1 MAQVD
6 LAQFHGIFFEESREG
21 LDAMES
27 ALLNLD
33 TGRVDAELVD
43 TIFRA
48 AHSIKG
54 GAATFGFH
62 DVAAF
67 THVAEELLD
76 EIRSHRRQ
84 VTVDAVELLLHC
96 VDCLRGML
104 DRAQRGEASMDAS
117 SEALLAE
124 LHTVLGCRTSPAAPA
139 PSGED
144 SKESSLAPA
153 AQVEQAS
160 YWEIL
165 FRPKAGLL
173 RSGNDP
179 LRIFRELEAL
189 GDLSAD
195 VDPDAVPAFSEL
207 DPEICYLVWDLHL
220 TGSAGRAAIEA
231 AFEWAAEDC
240 ELEIRRP
247 DMAPALPPAKA
258 SAPSTAL
265 RLPEAQPQLS
275 TLPAVIPPAGEA
287 RPAAAAAATV
297 ATTTVATPTV
307 ATATE
312 TGSIRVGIEKVDALI
327 NMVGELVITQSM
339 LDRYRDHFDMSSIES
354 LRAGLA
360 QLERNTRELQESVMQ
375 IRMLPIG
382 FVFNRFP
389 RLVRDL
395 SSKLGKQVRLEL
407 AGEQTELDKTV
418 LEKIGDPLVHLVR
431 NAIDHGLETPERRLA
446 AGKPATGTLRMHAYH
461 QGGHITVEVSDDGAG
476 LNRSAIGKRAIE
488 RGLIAAAD
496 GLSDEEMAE
505 LIFMPGFSTVEATTD
520 LSGRGVGMDVVRRNV
535 SQLGGSVGVVSR
547 PGAGST
553 FTITLPLTLAIMD
566 GLTAAVGEETYIVPL
581 VSVVESLQLD
591 KNRITRIGSGRRVFR
606 FRDEVLPIIALHD
619 VFGCR
624 NPIADEAEGIVIVAE
639 GDGTRAGLLV
649 DALVGQQQA
658 VIKSLETNY
667 RRVEGISGATILGDG
682 TIALIV
688 DVGGLV
694 RLAHRKRAA

>member
-6 LAQFHGIFFEESREG
+6 LTQFHRIFFEESREG

-27 ALLNLD
+27 ALLDLD
-33 TGRVDAELVD
+33 PGSIAGELVD
-43 TIFRA
+43 SIFRA

-62 DVAAF
+62 EVAAF
-67 THVAEELLD
+67 THVAEELLE
-76 EIRSHRRQ
+76 EIRSQRRRA
-84 VTVDAVELLLHC
+84 TVDVVELLLHC

-104 DRAQRGEASMDAS
+104 DRAQQGMASADAS
-117 SEALLAE
+117 SDALLAD
-124 LHTVLGCRTSPAAPA
+124 LRRVLGGDATTGVPVVGPARVPR
-139 PSGED
+139 
-144 SKESSLAPA
+144 LAPA
-153 AQVEQAS
+153 AQVEKPS

-165 FRPKAGLL
+165 FRPKPGLL

-179 LRIFRELEAL
+179 LRIVRELEGL
-189 GDLSAD
+189 GELS
-195 VDPDAVPAFSEL
+195 VEVELEAVPAL
-207 DPEICYLVWDLHL
+207 ADIDPEICYLAWDLRL
-220 TGSAGRAAIEA
+220 AGAVREAAIDA
-231 AFEWAAEDC
+231 VFEWAAEDC
-240 ELEIRRP
+240 ELRIHRLDAGP
-247 DMAPALPPAKA
+247 AAPPVATAE
-258 SAPSTAL
+258 PSCAL
-265 RLPEAQPQLS
+265 RLP
-275 TLPAVIPPAGEA
+275 PPAPSAAALAPEA
-287 RPAAAAAATV
+287 RPGAAAGSVDA
-297 ATTTVATPTV
+297 
-307 ATATE
+307 
-312 TGSIRVGIEKVDALI
+312 GSIRVGIEKVDALI

-339 LDRYRDHFDMSSIES
+339 LGRYREHFEMSCIES
-354 LRAGLA
+354 LRIGLA
-360 QLERNTRELQESVMQ
+360 QLERNTRELQESVMR

-395 SSKLGKQVRLEL
+395 SAKLGKQVRLEL

-446 AGKPATGTLRMHAYH
+446 AGKPETGTLRMEAYH
-461 QGGHITVEVSDDGAG
+461 QGGHITVQVSDDGAG
-476 LNRSAIGKRAIE
+476 LNRAAIGKRAVE
-488 RGLIAAAD
+488 RGLIGTTK
-496 GLSDEEMAE
+496 GLSEEEAAE
-505 LIFMPGFSTVEATTD
+505 LIFLPGFSTADATTD

-535 SQLGGSVGVVSR
+535 SQLGGSVSVVSR

-553 FTITLPLTLAIMD
+553 FTIVLPLTLAIID
-566 GLTAAVGEETYIVPL
+566 GLTAAVAGEAYIVPL

-591 KNRITRIGSGRRVFR
+591 SGQVTRIGGGRRVFR
-606 FRDEVLPIIALHD
+606 FRGEVLPLIAVHE
-619 VFGCR
+619 VFGCE
-624 NPIADEAEGIVIVAE
+624 NAVADEKAGIVIVAE
-639 GDGTRAGLLV
+639 GDGARAGLLV
-649 DALVGQQQA
+649 DGLIGQQQA